1 MGIIVQTWPVGDDS
15 MSVANS
21 KIPTNESWKEL
32 CEAALVELD
41 STKLPYRILAA
52 EDAIAKRVK
61 ELGEE
66 AGDHTDE
73 RETLDDAAYAM
84 RALRSTLKVP
94 SASIASDGRT
104 AINRLGAD

>member
-1 MGIIVQTWPVGDDS
+1 
-15 MSVANS
+15 MSAANFRIS
-21 KIPTNESWKEL
+21 NNVSWQKL
-32 CEAALVELD
+32 CEAALLEPD

-61 ELGEE
+61 ELEEE
-66 AGDHTDE
+66 AGDHNDE
-73 RETLDDAAYAM
+73 REALDDAAYAM

-104 AINRLGAD
+104 AINQLRGAK

>member
-1 MGIIVQTWPVGDDS
+1 
-15 MSVANS
+15 MSKASSN
-21 KIPTNESWKEL
+21 IPNNESWQNL
-32 CEAALVELD
+32 CEAALLEFD

-66 AGDHTDE
+66 AGDHNDE
-73 RETLDDAAYAM
+73 REALDDAAYAR

-94 SASIASDGRT
+94 SATIASDGLPQS
-104 AINRLGAD
+104 IS